1 MKIGAL
7 GYIVGDLTDVDYNKI
22 RWAADT
28 GFHGLGAHLSVPAES
43 ISDRTIANA
52 RAAFADQ
59 GMEFLQVWPQYPCII
74 TPDERV
80 RRSGVAQAR
89 ESVKLAAKLGV
100 AGSGVRPT
108 SLNPR
113 GDWWPHPDNFKP
125 ETEDRFV
132 RSMQEILETADDC
145 GVNIILEIHQT
156 TLLRDAKTVRRI
168 IKRLDSPRVKVN
180 IDPVNF
186 VCDLP
191 TALDPTPMIDDLF
204 DQLGPYVDTV
214 HVKDFY
220 LEDRFVLH
228 ISETVIGTGLMDL
241 GTVLRRAYQ
250 ASPDGFV
257 IVEHLPISLI
267 PLAKRN
273 LTAKIKEL
281 GIPIG

>member
-28 GFHGLGAHLSVPAES
+28 GFHGLGAHLTVPAKS
-43 ISDRTIANA
+43 ISDKTIANA

-74 TPDERV
+74 TPDESI
-80 RRSGVAQAR
+80 RRSGVAKAR
-89 ESVKLAAKLGV
+89 ESVKLAARLGV

-132 RSMQEILETADDC
+132 RSMLEILQTADDC

-168 IKRLDSPRVKVN
+168 IERLDSPAREGEHRPRQLRLRSPHRARSN
-180 IDPVNF
+180 ADDP
-186 VCDLP
+186 
-191 TALDPTPMIDDLF
+191 
-204 DQLGPYVDTV
+204 
-214 HVKDFY
+214 
-220 LEDRFVLH
+220 RF
-228 ISETVIGTGLMDL
+228 I
-241 GTVLRRAYQ
+241 
-250 ASPDGFV
+250 
-257 IVEHLPISLI
+257 
-267 PLAKRN
+267 
-273 LTAKIKEL
+273 
-281 GIPIG
+281 